1 VKLNLKLLGN
11 DLGEVDTGPVEEYLR
26 SLPQL
31 VRAFSLGLLHPR
43 VSGWMKL
50 YAVSGIVYFFSPLD
64 IVPDFITGVG
74 FLDDAIYMLLI
85 MQVFLRSIDREV
97 LAQILGGAAESS
109 VFFDV
114 REGLDAFRRTFGDL
128 YDRVSSTFKTT
139 IGRQAVTPEPTADN
153 GGETTGED
161 VTGG

>member
-1 VKLNLKLLGN
+1 MKLNLKLLGS
-11 DLGEVDTGPVEEYLR
+11 DLGEIDTSPVEEYLR

-31 VRAFSLGLLHPR
+31 MRAFSLGLLHPR

-50 YAVSGIVYFFSPLD
+50 YAISGIIYFFSPLD
-64 IVPDFITGVG
+64 IVPDFITGIG

-85 MQVFLRSIDREV
+85 MQTFLRRMDRDV
-97 LAQILGGAAESS
+97 LAQILGGAAEKS

-114 REGLDAFRRTFGDL
+114 KEGLDAFRRTFGDL
-128 YDRVSSTFKTT
+128 YDRVSSSFTT
-139 IGRQAVTPEPTADN
+139 AIDRESASVEVEPAAP
-153 GGETTGED
+153 GEATGED

>member
-1 VKLNLKLLGN
+1 MKLNLKLLGN
-11 DLGEVDTGPVEEYLR
+11 DLGEIDTSPVEEYLR

-31 VRAFSLGLLHPR
+31 IRAFSIALFHPR

-50 YAVSGIVYFFSPLD
+50 YAISGIIYFFSPLD

-85 MQVFLRSIDREV
+85 MQAFLRRTDREV
-97 LAQILGGAAESS
+97 LAEILGGAAEKS
-109 VFFDV
+109 VFFNVKD
-114 REGLDAFRRTFGDL
+114 GLDAFRRTFGDL
-128 YDRVSSTFKTT
+128 YDRVSGAFKVA
-139 IGRQAVTPEPTADN
+139 IDRETASAKADTN
-153 GGETTGED
+153 AAGEATGED